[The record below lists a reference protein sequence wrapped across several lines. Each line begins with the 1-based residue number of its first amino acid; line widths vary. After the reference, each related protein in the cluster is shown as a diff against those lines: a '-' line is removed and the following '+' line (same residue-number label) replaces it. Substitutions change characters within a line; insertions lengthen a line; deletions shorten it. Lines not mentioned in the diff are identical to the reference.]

1 MGAREVL
8 RYCDAGVTGVATSEI
23 AEKDSCDTGH
33 AAARGELATRS
44 HSHW

>member
-8 RYCDAGVTGVATSEI
+8 RYCDAWVAGIAACEI

-33 AAARGELATRS
+33 AAARGQLGNL
-44 HSHW
+44 